1 MIGFALRHIMLLS
14 KHNDTK
20 YDGTYQYLEPKK
32 VKCYKDEK
40 IQKVITSTGE
50 EVTSK
55 ANYFS
60 KVRPDELDLIDNNT
74 ILAIEVFDMLGCKYY
89 RSYT

>member
-1 MIGFALRHIMLLS
+1 MKLYKCTGQ
-14 KHNDTK
+14 N
-20 YDGTYQYLEPKK
+20 YDGVYTHAKPITI
-32 VKCYKDEK
+32 KCYKEDR

-60 KVRPDELDLIDNNT
+60 KIRPNELDLIDNNT
-74 ILAIEVFDMLGCKYY
+74 ILAIEVFDMLGCEYY

>member
-1 MIGFALRHIMLLS
+1 MIGFALRHTMLLS
-14 KHNDTK
+14 KHSETS
-20 YDGTYQYLEPKK
+20 YDGTYQYDSPKK
-32 VKCYKDEK
+32 VKCYKEEK

-50 EVTSK
+50 EVTSRS
-55 ANYFS
+55 NYCT
-60 KVRPDELDLIDNNT
+60 KVKPDELDLIDGNT